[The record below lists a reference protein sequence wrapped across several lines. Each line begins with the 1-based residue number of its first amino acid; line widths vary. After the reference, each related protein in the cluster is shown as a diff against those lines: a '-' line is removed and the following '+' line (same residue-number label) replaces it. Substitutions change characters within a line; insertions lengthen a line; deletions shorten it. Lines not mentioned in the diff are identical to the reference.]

1 MTTATPDPTTAADS
15 ATAGATKPVFLS
27 IEEAAAE
34 MDAGR
39 LSPVDL
45 TQAILD
51 RIEETDGQLNS
62 YVLVMRESAL
72 AEAEASAERARAG
85 DRLGPLDGIP
95 MGIKDIYDTAGYV
108 TTNGTA
114 AHRFRVPAADS
125 TAVARLRAAGS
136 VVVGKTNTHELA
148 MGGTTNNKHYGPTHN
163 PWMLGRIPGGSS
175 GGSGSALAAG
185 QALGA
190 LGTDTGG
197 SIRGP
202 ASYCGISGIKPTYG
216 LSSRAGV
223 APLSHTLDHTG
234 PMARTALD
242 CALMLNALQGYDPL
256 DLDSADHPTEDF
268 TAGIDAGIA
277 GMTFAVIPSLVA
289 VATDDVKAAFE
300 ASLDTLRSLGATITK
315 LEPLTG
321 VDDYRGM
328 VMSIVA
334 VESADYNEAI
344 MAAEPP
350 VIAANIL
357 ARMRTGQATPGY
369 IYARMLDN
377 RKRLEQKLEAGL
389 KENGIDAYLTPSTPV
404 TAFPIDEDADR
415 DTSPVRARN
424 GVTPVFN
431 ISRQPSM
438 SIPNGFDSEGLPTG
452 LMISGAQWTDAKV
465 LRIAYAY
472 QQATDFH
479 AQRPPL
485 FS

>member
-1 MTTATPDPTTAADS
+1 MTTTAEPGVSTD
-15 ATAGATKPVFLS
+15 TLFLS
-27 IEEAAAE
+27 IADASSEI
-34 MDAGR
+34 DAGR
-39 LSPVDL
+39 LSPLDL
-45 TQAILD
+45 TKATLD
-51 RIEETDGQLNS
+51 RIAATDDQLNS
-62 YVLVMRESAL
+62 YVLVMQESAL
-72 AEAEASAERARAG
+72 AEAEAATERARAG
-85 DRLGPLDGIP
+85 RRLSPLDGIP
-95 MGIKDIYDTAGYV
+95 MGIKDIYDTGGAV

-114 AHRFRVPAADS
+114 AHRFRVPSVDS
-125 TAVARLRAAGS
+125 TPVARLRAAGA

-185 QALGA
+185 QAMGA

-223 APLSHTLDHTG
+223 AALSHTLDHTG
-234 PMARTALD
+234 PMARTVLD

-268 TAGIDAGIA
+268 TAGIDGGVE
-277 GMTFAVIPSLVA
+277 GMTLAVIPSMLA
-289 VATDDVKAAFE
+289 AATDDVKAAFA
-300 ASLDTLRSLGATITK
+300 ASLEVLASLGARITQV
-315 LEPLTG
+315 EPLAG
-321 VDDYRGM
+321 VDDYRGLM
-328 VMSIVA
+328 MNIAA
-334 VESADYNEAI
+334 VEASDYNEAI

-357 ARMRTGQATPGY
+357 TRMKSGQAFPAY
-369 IYARMLDN
+369 LYARALDN
-377 RKRLEQKLEAGL
+377 RKMLEQKVQRGLLEH
-389 KENGIDAYLTPSTPV
+389 GIDAYLLPTTPV
-404 TAFPIDEDADR
+404 TAFPIDEDTDR
-415 DTSPVRARN
+415 DFSPVPARN
-424 GVTPVFN
+424 AVMSIFN
-431 ISRQPSM
+431 IARQPSM
-438 SIPNGFDSEGLPTG
+438 SVPNGFDSEGLPTG

-465 LRIAYAY
+465 MRIAQAY

-479 AQRPPL
+479 TKRPPL

>member
-1 MTTATPDPTTAADS
+1 MTTATPDSTTAAGGS
-15 ATAGATKPVFLS
+15 KPVFLS

-39 LSPVDL
+39 LSAVDL
-45 TQAILD
+45 TEAILE
-51 RIEETDGQLNS
+51 RIDETDDQLNS
-62 YVLVMRESAL
+62 YVLVMKESAL

-85 DRLGPLDGIP
+85 KRLGPLDGIP

-242 CALMLNALQGYDPL
+242 CALMLNALQGYDAA
-256 DLDSADHPTEDF
+256 DLDSVDHPTEDF
-268 TAGIDAGIA
+268 TAGIDAGIE

-315 LEPLTG
+315 LEPMTD

-328 VMSIVA
+328 VMNISAI
-334 VESADYNEAI
+334 ESSDYNEAI
-344 MAAEPP
+344 MRAEPP
-350 VIAANIL
+350 VIASNIL
-357 ARMRTGQATPGY
+357 ARLKNGQAMPAY
-369 IYARMLDN
+369 LYSRALDHRKMLERMM
-377 RKRLEQKLEAGL
+377 ETGL
-389 KENGIDAYLTPSTPV
+389 KANGVDAYLTPSTPV

-415 DTSPVRARN
+415 DTSPTRARN
-424 GVTPVFN
+424 GITPVFN

-465 LRIAYAY
+465 LRIAHAY

-479 AQRPPL
+479 TKRPPL

>member
-125 TAVARLRAAGS
+125 TAVARLRTAGS